1 MICKLEKLGRE
12 NVKVSSAKLSE
23 NLKLRDIF
31 KYEIEV
37 IDLV

>member
-12 NVKVSSAKLSE
+12 TVKVSSTKLSE